1 MEEAAAGMEGIVRRR
16 AAAFPGDYP
25 KHFSVEIE
33 RFALIG
39 TGRHFRSTLAILFTA
54 VALLLLIGLGKVA
67 NLLLAPPPPRARE
80 FPAPAPLRPRPPP
93 LMTPPPAPTPLFA

>member
-54 VALLLLIGLGKVA
+54 VGFLLLIGCGNVA
-67 NLLLAPPPPRARE
+67 DLLLAPGTPPGRGCAPRAGPGARRTVLTSPPPG
-80 FPAPAPLRPRPPP
+80 
-93 LMTPPPAPTPLFA
+93 